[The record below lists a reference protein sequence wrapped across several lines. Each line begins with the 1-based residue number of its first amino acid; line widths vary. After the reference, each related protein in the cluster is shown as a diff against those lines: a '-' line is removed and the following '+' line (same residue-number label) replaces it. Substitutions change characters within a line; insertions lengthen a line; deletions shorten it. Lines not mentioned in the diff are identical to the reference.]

1 MSRRFPPPI
10 EQSSRVA
17 RIPGKPAASGAAATR
32 PATEIRATHWSTR
45 ITLGRIISRKGLAVF
60 TRQLATLV
68 RAGVPLVR
76 ALEILARQERNAA
89 FRALLTE
96 LITAIRSG
104 GSFSD
109 GLRAHPKVFDR
120 LYVSMAK
127 AGEAGG
133 VLTLVLERLASFTEK
148 TARIKARV
156 RSALIYPSIIMAV
169 AGAIVA
175 TLMIFVVPKFQ
186 GIFASVLKG
195 QPLPRLTQAV
205 IDCSNFIRYHALT
218 TLGLVIG
225 FVVAIKLLRRTGPGA
240 RTADWLLLHAPPLGD
255 LFLKAAVAR
264 FTRTFGTLLASG
276 VPMLPTLLITRDTTG
291 NHCIA
296 AAITIVHDRV
306 KTGDGVARTMEATR
320 VFPAMVTGMIE
331 VGEETGALPEMLGR
345 VADTYEEEVDQAVNT
360 LTTLI
365 EPVMIVLMAF
375 MVGTIVIALFLPIIR
390 IIQLLS

>member
-1 MSRRFPPPI
+1 M
-10 EQSSRVA
+10 
-17 RIPGKPAASGAAATR
+17 
-32 PATEIRATHWSTR
+32 
-45 ITLGRIISRKGLAVF
+45 F
-60 TRQLATLV
+60 TRQLCTLL

-76 ALEILARQERNAA
+76 ALEILGRQEKRPA
-89 FRALLTE
+89 FRAVLASL
-96 LITAIRSG
+96 AAAVRSG

-133 VLTLVLERLASFTEK
+133 VLTLVLERLAVFTEK

-156 RSALIYPSIIMAV
+156 LSALIYPCIILAV
-169 AGAIVA
+169 AVAIVSA
-175 TLMIFVVPKFQ
+175 LMIFVVPKFQ

-195 QPLPRLTQAV
+195 QPLPPLTQAV
-205 IDCSNFIRYHALT
+205 IDCSNFIRYHAPAA
-218 TLGLVIG
+218 LGLLLALAG
-225 FVVAIKLLRRTGPGA
+225 MIKLLRLSRPGA
-240 RTADWLLLHAPPLGD
+240 RAIDWLLLHAPPLGD

-291 NHCIA
+291 NRCLA
-296 AAITIVHDRV
+296 AAITVVHDRV

-365 EPVMIVLMAF
+365 EPVMIVFMAF

>member
-1 MSRRFPPPI
+1 VPVS
-10 EQSSRVA
+10 
-17 RIPGKPAASGAAATR
+17 KAALRAAAG
-32 PATEIRATHWSTR
+32 A
-45 ITLGRIISRKGLAVF
+45 GRRWKPNVTIGRVISRKGLAVF
-60 TRQLATLV
+60 TRQLCTLT

-76 ALEILARQERNAA
+76 ALEILGRQEKNAA
-89 FRALLTE
+89 FRAVLTE
-96 LITAIRSG
+96 LVGAIRSG

-109 GLRAHPKVFDR
+109 GLRFHPKVFDR
-120 LYVSMAK
+120 LYVSMVK

-133 VLTLVLERLASFTEK
+133 VLTLVLERLATFTEK
-148 TARIKARV
+148 SARIKARV
-156 RSALIYPSIIMAV
+156 ISALVYPSIIMTVAV
-169 AGAIVA
+169 TIVSA
-175 TLMIFVVPKFQ
+175 LMVFVVPKFQ

-205 IDCSNFIRYHALT
+205 IDCSDFVRYHVLAAIGLT
-218 TLGLVIG
+218 VGCGL
-225 FVVAIKLLRRTGPGA
+225 AISLVHRTRAGA
-240 RTADWLLLHAPPLGD
+240 RMIDWLLLHAPPLGD

-264 FTRTFGTLLASG
+264 FARTFGTLLASG
-276 VPMLPTLLITRDTTG
+276 VPMLQTLLITRDTTG
-291 NHCIA
+291 NGCIA
-296 AAITIVHDRV
+296 EAIGLVHDRV

-345 VADTYEEEVDQAVNT
+345 VADTYEEEVDQAVNA